1 VTDGPERVAAR
12 NRLRILIIADATLAG
27 LAGIFTVTMSAT
39 VARIDTLF
47 WLGVFVVAIGVLIA
61 SALRPLRRDDV
72 FGSVLRFSVA
82 NWVVS
87 VVAAAVA
94 TFAWP
99 LMLQVSILPGI
110 LAASYVSRRQ
120 LAFFATGSFATAVVV
135 ACLGL
140 LQDVTGL
147 SGEAPTW
154 LKTAIL
160 VGTGPAFGAIVILVV
175 LQHHEMVSRALD
187 VERAAKQQLAEHAE
201 ELRRS
206 RQRVVAATDRE
217 RRRIERDL
225 HDGAQARLVGINLK
239 LASAR
244 ALARDDPTAAD
255 KALVDVRNEVHR
267 AHTELRELA
276 HGIYPAALTQ
286 HGLVAAIEAAADAS
300 PAPVR
305 LALDRVGRLPAAI
318 EATVYFC
325 VLEALQNAI
334 RHSHSDLIQV
344 RLSRSAEEVRFD
356 VIDDGV
362 GMTDF
367 GTDGGGITNMRDRL
381 GAIGGELQLTSANRL
396 GTQVTGVVP
405 LRP

>member
-1 VTDGPERVAAR
+1 MIHGPERVAAL
-12 NRLRILIIADATLAG
+12 NRLRLLIISDATLAG
-27 LAGIFTVTMSAT
+27 LAGSFTVTMSAT

-47 WLGVFVVAIGVLIA
+47 WLGVFVVAISVLIA
-61 SALRPLRRDDV
+61 SALRPLRGGDA
-72 FGSVLRFSVA
+72 FHAVLRFSVA

-87 VVAAAVA
+87 IVASAVA

-99 LMLQVSILPGI
+99 LMLQVSLLPGM

-120 LAFFATGSFATAVVV
+120 LGFFASASFAAALLVT
-135 ACLGL
+135 CLGL
-140 LQDVTGL
+140 MQDVTGL
-147 SGEAPTW
+147 SGDVPAW

-160 VGTGPAFGAIVILVV
+160 VGTAPAFGAIVVLVV
-175 LQHHEMVSRALD
+175 LQHHAMLSRALD

-244 ALARDDPTAAD
+244 ALARDDPTAAE

-318 EATVYFC
+318 EATIYFC
-325 VLEALQNAI
+325 VLEALQNAT

-362 GMTDF
+362 GTTDF
-367 GTDGGGITNMRDRL
+367 GTVGGGITNMRDRL
-381 GAIGGELQLTSANRL
+381 GAIGGELQLTSANRQ

>member
-1 VTDGPERVAAR
+1 
-12 NRLRILIIADATLAG
+12 
-27 LAGIFTVTMSAT
+27 M
-39 VARIDTLF
+39 
-47 WLGVFVVAIGVLIA
+47 
-61 SALRPLRRDDV
+61 
-72 FGSVLRFSVA
+72 
-82 NWVVS
+82 
-87 VVAAAVA
+87 
-94 TFAWP
+94 
-99 LMLQVSILPGI
+99 
-110 LAASYVSRRQ
+110 
-120 LAFFATGSFATAVVV
+120 V

-140 LQDVTGL
+140 LQDITGL
-147 SGEAPTW
+147 SGEAPAW

-160 VGTGPAFGAIVILVV
+160 LGTAPAFGAIVVLVA
-175 LQHHEMVSRALD
+175 LQHHRTLSLALD
-187 VERAAKQQLAEHAE
+187 DELVAKQQLGEHAE

-225 HDGAQARLVGINLK
+225 HDGAQARLVGVNLK

-244 ALARDDPTAAD
+244 ALVRHDPTAAD
-255 KALVDVRNEVHR
+255 KVLVDVRDEVHR

-276 HGIYPAALTQ
+276 HGIYPAVLTQ
-286 HGLVAAIEAAADAS
+286 HGLVAAIEAAADGS

-318 EATVYFC
+318 ESTIYFC
-325 VLEALQNAI
+325 VLEALQNAT

-381 GAIGGELQLTSANRL
+381 GAIGGELQLTSANQQ

>member
-1 VTDGPERVAAR
+1 
-12 NRLRILIIADATLAG
+12 
-27 LAGIFTVTMSAT
+27 
-39 VARIDTLF
+39 
-47 WLGVFVVAIGVLIA
+47 
-61 SALRPLRRDDV
+61 
-72 FGSVLRFSVA
+72 
-82 NWVVS
+82 
-87 VVAAAVA
+87 
-94 TFAWP
+94 
-99 LMLQVSILPGI
+99 ML
-110 LAASYVSRRQ
+110 
-120 LAFFATGSFATAVVV
+120 
-135 ACLGL
+135 
-140 LQDVTGL
+140 
-147 SGEAPTW
+147 
-154 LKTAIL
+154 
-160 VGTGPAFGAIVILVV
+160 
-175 LQHHEMVSRALD
+175 SRALD
-187 VERAAKQQLAEHAE
+187 VERVAKQQLAEQAE

-244 ALARDDPTAAD
+244 ALARDDPTAAE
-255 KALVDVRNEVHR
+255 KALADVRNEVHR

-318 EATVYFC
+318 EATIYFC
-325 VLEALQNAI
+325 VLEALQNAT
-334 RHSHSDLIQV
+334 RHSHSDLIQI
-344 RLSRSAEEVRFD
+344 RLSRSAEEVRFE

-362 GMTDF
+362 GITDF

-381 GAIGGELQLTSANRL
+381 GAIGGELQLTSANRQ

>member
-1 VTDGPERVAAR
+1 MIDGQEPAAAR
-12 NRLRILIIADATLAG
+12 NRLRILIISDATLAG
-27 LAGIFTVTMSAT
+27 LAGIFTVAMAAT
-39 VARIDTLF
+39 VARISSLL
-47 WLGVFVVAIGVLIA
+47 WLGVFVIAISVLIA

-72 FGSVLRFSVA
+72 FLAVLRFSVA

-94 TFAWP
+94 TFSWP
-99 LMLQVSILPGI
+99 LMMQVTILPGI

-120 LAFFATGSFATAVVV
+120 LGFFASASFATALLVV
-135 ACLGL
+135 CLGL
-140 LQDVTGL
+140 LQDITGL
-147 SGEAPTW
+147 SDEVPTW

-160 VGTGPAFGAIVILVV
+160 VGTAPAFGAIVILVV
-175 LQHHEMVSRALD
+175 LQHHAMLSRALD
-187 VERAAKQQLAEHAE
+187 FERAASQQLAEHAE

-206 RQRVVAATDRE
+206 RERVVAATDRE

-244 ALARDDPTAAD
+244 RLARDDPTAAEN
-255 KALVDVRNEVHR
+255 ALVDVRDEVHR
-267 AHTELRELA
+267 AHAELRELA

-286 HGLVAAIEAAADAS
+286 HGLVAAIEAAADGS

-305 LALDRVGRLPAAI
+305 LALDRIGRLPGAV
-318 EATVYFC
+318 EATIYFC

-334 RHSHSDLIQV
+334 RHSQADLIQV
-344 RLSRSAEEVRFD
+344 RLSRSASEVRFD

-362 GMTDF
+362 GTTDD

-381 GAIGGELQLTSANRL
+381 GAIGGELQVTSANRQ

-405 LRP
+405 LQP

>member
-1 VTDGPERVAAR
+1 MINGPERTAAR
-12 NRLRILIIADATLAG
+12 NRLRVLIISDATLTVVAG
-27 LAGIFTVTMSAT
+27 SFTVAMAAT
-39 VARIDTLF
+39 VVRISSLF

-61 SALRPLRRDDV
+61 SALRPLQRDDL
-72 FGSVLRFSVA
+72 FGSVLRFSAA

-87 VVAAAVA
+87 VVVAAVA

-99 LMLQVSILPGI
+99 LMMQVTILPGI

-120 LAFFATGSFATAVVV
+120 FGFFATVSFATALLV

-147 SGEAPTW
+147 SGQAPTW

-160 VGTGPAFGAIVILVV
+160 VGTAPAFGAIVILVV
-175 LQHHEMVSRALD
+175 LQHHEMLSRALD
-187 VERAAKQQLAEHAE
+187 VERAARQQLAEHAE

-244 ALARDDPTAAD
+244 ALARDDPAAAEQ
-255 KALVDVRNEVHR
+255 ALVDVRNEVQR
-267 AHTELRELA
+267 AHTELRDLA

-286 HGLVAAIEAAADAS
+286 HGLVAAIEAAADGS

-305 LALDRVGRLPAAI
+305 LALDRVGRLPGAV
-318 EATVYFC
+318 EATIYFC

-334 RHSHSDLIQV
+334 RHSQSDLIQV
-344 RLSRSAEEVRFD
+344 RLSRSDSEVRFD
-356 VIDDGV
+356 VVDDGV
-362 GMTDF
+362 GTTDG

-381 GAIGGELQLTSANRL
+381 GAIGGELRLTSADRQ
-396 GTQVTGVVP
+396 GTHVTGVVP

>member
-1 VTDGPERVAAR
+1 MIDDPERAAAR
-12 NRLRILIIADATLAG
+12 NRLRILIITDATLAG
-27 LAGIFTVTMSAT
+27 VAGIFTVTMAAS
-39 VARIDTLF
+39 VAPIAALF
-47 WLGVFVVAIGVLIA
+47 WLGVFVIAIGVLIA

-72 FGSVLRFSVA
+72 FHAVLRFSVA
-82 NWVVS
+82 NWVVA
-87 VVAAAVA
+87 VVAPAAA
-94 TFAWP
+94 TFSWP
-99 LMLQVSILPGI
+99 LMLQVTILPGI
-110 LAASYVSRRQ
+110 LAVSYVSRRQ
-120 LAFFATGSFATAVVV
+120 LAFFASASFATAVMV

-147 SGEAPTW
+147 SSEVPTW

-160 VGTGPAFGAIVILVV
+160 VGTGPAFGAIIVLVA
-175 LQHHEMVSRALD
+175 LQHHAMLSRALD
-187 VERAAKQQLAEHAE
+187 VERVAKQQLAEQAE

-244 ALARDDPTAAD
+244 ALARDDPTAAE
-255 KALVDVRNEVHR
+255 KALVDVRNEVNR

-276 HGIYPAALTQ
+276 HGIYPAVLTQ
-286 HGLVAAIEAAADAS
+286 HGLVAAIEAPADAS

-318 EATVYFC
+318 EATIYFC
-325 VLEALQNAI
+325 VQEALQNAAL
-334 RHSHSDLIQV
+334 HSHSDLIQV

-356 VIDDGV
+356 VIDDGSA
-362 GMTDF
+362 
-367 GTDGGGITNMRDRL
+367 RP
-381 GAIGGELQLTSANRL
+381 TSEPMVAGSRTCATASERSVANFC
-396 GTQVTGVVP
+396 
-405 LRP
+405 